1 MKASKGRPRDPERVL
16 HMLRAAQFLEQFL
29 AGKSL
34 KDLASDVLLQSAVE
48 RQFEIL
54 GEAATHVSATT
65 QALWPSIDWRGT
77 KDFRN
82 LISHE
87 YFRVDLAKLWHVATE
102 IVPGL
107 RLVLEDLFADLDQQ
121 FGPDASV

>member
-1 MKASKGRPRDPERVL
+1 MKASKGQPRDPERVL
-16 HMLRAAQFLEQFL
+16 HMLRAAQYLEQFL
-29 AGKSL
+29 AGKTL
-34 KDLASDVLLQSAVE
+34 KDLASDVLLQSAIE

-54 GEAATHVSATT
+54 SEAATHVSTTT

-87 YFRVDLAKLWHVATE
+87 YFRVDVAKLWHVATE
-102 IVPGL
+102 IIPGL
-107 RLVLEDLFADLDQQ
+107 RPTLEDLFTDLDRQ
-121 FGPDASV
+121 FGPDARV